1 MATQRWNI
9 DSAHSGI
16 HFTVRHMVI
25 AKVRG
30 GFGRFQG
37 TVDFDP
43 ADPASAQIAVSIDA
57 ASVDTREPKRD
68 EHLRSADFFDVATYP
83 TLEFASTG
91 VVKVGDDSYR
101 VAGNL
106 TLHGVTRPVVL
117 EAEYLGLGQ
126 DPWGQTRVAFQ
137 AKTTLNRKEFGL
149 GWNQVLETG
158 GVLVGD
164 KVEIAL
170 DVQAVAAQAQAR
182 AA

>member
-9 DSAHSGI
+9 DSAHSGV
-16 HFTVRHMVI
+16 HFSVRHMVI

-30 GFGRFQG
+30 GFSRFQG
-37 TVDFDP
+37 AIDFDP
-43 ADPASAQIAVSIDA
+43 EQPETAKVAVTIDA
-57 ASVDTREPKRD
+57 TSIDTREPKRD

-83 TLEFASTG
+83 QLVFESTA
-91 VVKVGDDSYR
+91 VEPTGDGALR
-101 VAGNL
+101 VRGNL
-106 TLHGVTRPVVL
+106 TIHGVTRPVVL
-117 EAEYLGLGQ
+117 DTEYLGLGK

-137 AKTTLNRKEFGL
+137 AKTTINRKDFGL

-170 DVQAVAAQAQAR
+170 DVQAVQAQAAAR